1 MNVMTPDI
9 GMDAGRMRPIHEG
22 DRVRHVTDGVEGTV
36 ERIDPLG
43 IPTVAMRL
51 DTGAVLFL
59 AEAFVKRV
67 R

>member
-1 MNVMTPDI
+1 MTDLS
-9 GMDAGRMRPIHEG
+9 MDVGRAFSPIHEG
-22 DRVRHVTDGVEGTV
+22 DRVRHVTDPFEGTV
-36 ERIDPLG
+36 ERIDALG

-59 AEAFVKRV
+59 AEAFVERV

>member
-1 MNVMTPDI
+1 MTDLS
-9 GMDAGRMRPIHEG
+9 MDVGRACRPIHEG
-22 DRVRHVTDGVEGTV
+22 DRVKHVCDAVEGTV
-36 ERIDPLG
+36 ERIDPFG

-59 AEAFVKRV
+59 AEAFVERV

>member
-1 MNVMTPDI
+1 MTDI
-9 GMDAGRMRPIHEG
+9 SMGVGRTSPPIHEG
-22 DRVRHVTDGVEGTV
+22 DRVKHVTDAIEGTV

-59 AEAFVKRV
+59 AEAFVERV

>member
-1 MNVMTPDI
+1 MTTDI
-9 GMDAGRMRPIHEG
+9 GRCQWEAPRSPIHEG
-22 DRVRHVTDGVEGTV
+22 DRVRHVCDAVEGTV
-36 ERIDPLG
+36 ERIDALG

-59 AEAFVKRV
+59 AEAFVERV

>member
-1 MNVMTPDI
+1 MTDLAMTI
-9 GMDAGRMRPIHEG
+9 GRAARPIHEG
-22 DRVRHVTDGVEGTV
+22 DRVRHVCDAVEGTV
-36 ERIDPLG
+36 ERIDALG

-59 AEAFVKRV
+59 AEAFVERV

>member
-1 MNVMTPDI
+1 MTRDLS
-9 GMDAGRMRPIHEG
+9 MDVARSRPIHAG
-22 DRVRHVTDGVEGTV
+22 DRVKHVCDAVEGTV

-43 IPTVAMRL
+43 IPTVAIRL

-59 AEAFVKRV
+59 AEAFVERV

>member
-1 MNVMTPDI
+1 MTDI
-9 GMDAGRMRPIHEG
+9 SMSVGRPFPPIHEG
-22 DRVRHVTDGVEGTV
+22 DRVRHVCDAVEGTV
-36 ERIDPLG
+36 ERIDALG

-59 AEAFVKRV
+59 AEAFVERV

>member
-1 MNVMTPDI
+1 MTDLS
-9 GMDAGRMRPIHEG
+9 MDVGRARPIHAG
-22 DRVRHVTDGVEGTV
+22 DRVRHVTDEFEGTV

-59 AEAFVKRV
+59 AEAFVERV